1 MAQTRLI
8 TGTVTSAAEGEGP
21 IPGVT
26 VQVKGTTIGTVTDA
40 NGKYSLSVPQN
51 ATTLIFSY
59 VGMKSQE
66 VEIGG
71 RSVINGVLESS
82 LVGLDEV
89 VVTALGISREKK
101 SLGYATQQVGNEA
114 VNTVKTDNFVNTL
127 SGKIAG
133 INIKANNN
141 MGGSTNVIIRGSKSL
156 TGNNQ
161 ALFVVDGIPI
171 DNSNT
176 NNRGQLLGRSGYD
189 YGNAAADL
197 NANDIESIDVLKGA
211 AASALY
217 GSRAANGVIMIT
229 TKKGSARAG
238 KGLGVTINSNVTVST
253 IDKSTFPK
261 YQTNYGAGYGP
272 YYSGGDHPGLEEF
285 DVDGDGIDDLVVP
298 FYEDAS
304 MGEKFDPNL
313 MVYQWDAFVPE
324 SPNYGKKTP
333 WVNSPNGPIK
343 FAEFKL

>member
-1 MAQTRLI
+1 
-8 TGTVTSAAEGEGP
+8 
-21 IPGVT
+21 
-26 VQVKGTTIGTVTDA
+26 
-40 NGKYSLSVPQN
+40 
-51 ATTLIFSY
+51 
-59 VGMKSQE
+59 MKSQE

-304 MGEKFDPNL
+304 MGENL
-313 MVYQWDAFVPE
+313 IR
-324 SPNYGKKTP
+324 T
-333 WVNSPNGPIK
+333 
-343 FAEFKL
+343 